1 MEPINHIYSNDFVV
15 YWRTSARSKA
25 HRDLISIEAPAVILM
40 LYSDGKNHN
49 DALIM
54 STFEVGGQKLVSQRE
69 TIRKHKKIYRYYND
83 FKLILG
89 RFIFYMKDI
98 QRKYQ
103 R

>member
-1 MEPINHIYSNDFVV
+1 M
-15 YWRTSARSKA
+15 A
-25 HRDLISIEAPAVILM
+25 
-40 LYSDGKNHN
+40 
-49 DALIM
+49 
-54 STFEVGGQKLVSQRE
+54 TFEVGGLVSQRE
-69 TIRKHKKIYRYYND
+69 TIRKHKKMYRYYDD